1 MQLWKKMKKNRKGFT
16 LVEIIVVLVI
26 LAILA
31 AFTIPAM
38 LGFVDDAR
46 GKASIATAREV
57 YIAAQS
63 ASTEVAG
70 TKGGTLTTDEKATIQ
85 TKITNMV
92 TSDITDF
99 VVKVYLSTD
108 TFENPTVKNNA
119 AVKLNTNGTI
129 SEVQFVDANA
139 KYKVTIKPNQD
150 GTSADITKL

>member
-1 MQLWKKMKKNRKGFT
+1 MELWKKMKKNRKGFT

-38 LGFVDDAR
+38 LGFVDDAK

-99 VVKVYLSTD
+99 VVKVYLPTD
-108 TFENPTVKNNA
+108 TFEDPTVKNNA
-119 AVKLNTNGTI
+119 AVKLDTNGTI

-139 KYKVTIKPNQD
+139 KYKVTIKPNQG